1 MILSFS
7 FIGFIFYI
15 SLSKILFKRKKI
27 QHLTGAVLKMFLKH
41 LDLLKNIIILNKHRF
56 FKFFLSLNDEKYRH
70 TFLDIFQVYQE
81 FYLRP

>member
-15 SLSKILFKRKKI
+15 SLSKILFKRGKKL

-41 LDLLKNIIILNKHRF
+41 LDLLKIL
-56 FKFFLSLNDEKYRH
+56 
-70 TFLDIFQVYQE
+70 
-81 FYLRP
+81 